1 MMWKL
6 ILHSTQHDEFPQ
18 CFLDKKSPG
27 TSLSYVTSKDIKSPN
42 VTPMRIISNFPTY
55 KVLM

>member
-6 ILHSTQHDEFPQ
+6 ILHSTQHDGLPQ
-18 CFLDKKSPG
+18 CFLDKKFPDTRFSH
-27 TSLSYVTSKDIKSPN
+27 VTSQVIKSP
-42 VTPMRIISNFPTY
+42 TKPPMRIISNFPTY